1 MHTSENNS
9 PSMTFFWTEWQCENF
24 SASHG
29 SDASATCPT
38 LQALLHHPTPSAT
51 HTRYE
56 LCEQHGTHHD
66 TETNDINRA
75 QTLQTKA
82 NFGVQ
87 WPAWQLCRGIN
98 ANLSKQLDNKIWADN
113 QEIEEIK
120 RTKKSQKKE
129 LPKNHFYW
137 STYETDIFYWS
148 IKITI
153 FFLLINKT
161 NLK

>member
-1 MHTSENNS
+1 MNYVNNMGHIMKQKQMTSIEHKR
-9 PSMTFFWTEWQCENF
+9 FKQK
-24 SASHG
+24 
-29 SDASATCPT
+29 
-38 LQALLHHPTPSAT
+38 
-51 HTRYE
+51 
-56 LCEQHGTHHD
+56 
-66 TETNDINRA
+66 
-75 QTLQTKA
+75 QTLVYNDQ
-82 NFGVQ
+82 
-87 WPAWQLCRGIN
+87 PDSCRGRN